1 MISKSKKKSN
11 IQRGLSDLLLGHT
24 VFPVV
29 GRDLSLGSLPILLIT
44 LPRKSRL
51 SQLGVFNISCS
62 KPSSSVFR
70 ITRKPSSENLAFRKG
85 RLQRR
90 KWANQVALEKC
101 STGDGEFSLYI
112 NKHRFQLY
120 TSASK
125 VWLTWLT
132 LGVSAILNWQKTSF
146 LNSDEFFFSVVLK
159 LRHS

>member
-1 MISKSKKKSN
+1 MISKSKRRKVTF
-11 IQRGLSDLLLGHT
+11 REVEWLALGHT
-24 VFPVV
+24 VFQWW
-29 GRDLSLGSLPILLIT
+29 GQDLSLGSLPILLIT

-62 KPSSSVFR
+62 KPSSSVFQNHQ
-70 ITRKPSSENLAFRKG
+70 EAFQWKSG
-85 RLQRR
+85 LQEGQTAER

-132 LGVSAILNWQKTSF
+132 LGVSIFWTGKDQFSEFWWILF
-146 LNSDEFFFSVVLK
+146 LSS
-159 LRHS
+159 SQA